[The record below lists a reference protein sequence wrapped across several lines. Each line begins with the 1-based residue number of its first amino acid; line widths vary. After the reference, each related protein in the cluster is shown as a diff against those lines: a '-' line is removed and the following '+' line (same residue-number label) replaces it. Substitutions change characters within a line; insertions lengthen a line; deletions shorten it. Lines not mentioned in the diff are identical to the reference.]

1 MTKSA
6 YQELLACAIRNPSTE
21 PRLCRLLPREF
32 GVPVPWER
40 NSMRRVCGVS
50 AIRARTSASQACGS
64 TSLSFCGLDERVL
77 PPGWT
82 AKSVHPPE
90 IPLNA
95 SSEVSPLV
103 HRLAPV
109 KEARERRKQIGE
121 LGVPTILPDE
131 PLHVAPLAPSAR
143 FADNGE
149 ARPADIGQEGCAIAG
164 HDGLSSQAVGGE
176 YGRTKRELKAL
187 FTRLS
192 SSEPLRPPRL
202 AIGH

>member
-77 PPGWT
+77 PPAGQQSQCT
-82 AKSVHPPE
+82 LPKSP
-90 IPLNA
+90 
-95 SSEVSPLV
+95 
-103 HRLAPV
+103 
-109 KEARERRKQIGE
+109 
-121 LGVPTILPDE
+121 
-131 PLHVAPLAPSAR
+131 
-143 FADNGE
+143 
-149 ARPADIGQEGCAIAG
+149 
-164 HDGLSSQAVGGE
+164 
-176 YGRTKRELKAL
+176 
-187 FTRLS
+187 
-192 SSEPLRPPRL
+192 
-202 AIGH
+202 

>member
-1 MTKSA
+1 MPPSA
-6 YQELLACAIRNPSTE
+6 SRV
-21 PRLCRLLPREF
+21 R
-32 GVPVPWER
+32 VPVPWEELDEAGL
-40 NSMRRVCGVS
+40 RRV

-64 TSLSFCGLDERVL
+64 TSLSFCGLDS
-77 PPGWT
+77 
-82 AKSVHPPE
+82 KSVHPPE

-131 PLHVAPLAPSAR
+131 PLHIAPLTPSAR

-164 HDGLSSQAVGGE
+164 HDGLSSQAMGGE
-176 YGRTKRELKAL
+176 YGRTKQERKAL

-192 SSEPLRPPRL
+192 SSALRPPRL